1 MDAVVA
7 VMDQEL
13 RTRGTTLA
21 AWAARWG
28 LTPLALG
35 VLVEVSADEPHPV
48 VLDLLGELGI
58 SLRAF
63 RRLVREAERC
73 PTASPS

>member
-1 MDAVVA
+1 MDAVVE
-7 VMDQEL
+7 VMDREF
-13 RTRGTTLA
+13 RARGTTLA

-35 VLVEVSADEPHPV
+35 VLVEAAADDPHPV

-63 RRLVREAERC
+63 RRLVREAECR
-73 PTASPS
+73 TASPS